1 MMSSPASVNVLP
13 TTSLANE
20 LAPALFARHI
30 ESHLVADAGSRAAR
44 FAVIVIQL
52 DRSDRGAALA
62 GLDRARTSMQQI
74 RQRVSQAL
82 RPSDRFTVSGIGEL
96 VAFLPGIDSQ
106 AVIGLAG
113 TRVLTALDQPLQLAG
128 KASLLRPA
136 IGCAFFPD
144 HGTNVEQLIG
154 AADAACFRARTLP
167 GRLEFVRD
175 TARSTERN
183 GLVDELRAAL
193 AANEL
198 EVWLQ
203 PQMSSQ
209 KRDIFAAEALIRWPR
224 PAGKPPV
231 HAGLIA
237 QLAEDNGMMPAMTDF
252 VMNTALR
259 HLRFLDS
266 QNIRIS
272 VGVNLSA
279 SVLSDPD
286 LPRRVGQAL
295 AVWNVPASRLTLEV
309 TESSLMHDFEGAL
322 AVMLELKRL
331 GSRMSI
337 DDFGTGYS
345 SLSYLRRMPLDE
357 LKIDQVFVR
366 NILDSASDLQI
377 TQSVI
382 DLAHHFELEAVA
394 EGVET
399 KEIMDLLTG
408 FGCDLIQ
415 GYLFSKPL
423 RVDEFVRWWPARLA
437 PLAIN

>member
-1 MMSSPASVNVLP
+1 MSSTFSNVHSQTGL
-13 TTSLANE
+13 LANE
-20 LAPALFARHI
+20 LTPGMLSRHI
-30 ESHLVADAGSRAAR
+30 EAQLMPKDDARAAR
-44 FAVIVIQL
+44 FAVIVVQL
-52 DRSDRGAALA
+52 DRSDRSSALS
-62 GLDRARTSMQQI
+62 GLERGRIALQQI
-74 RQRVSQAL
+74 RQRISSAL
-82 RPSDRFTVSGIGEL
+82 RPNDRFCVSGIGEL

-113 TRVLTALDQPLQLAG
+113 TRLLTALEQPLQLG
-128 KASLLRPA
+128 NKAALLRPA

-144 HGTNVEQLIG
+144 HGTEVEHLIG

-175 TARSTERN
+175 TTQNTEHN
-183 GLVDELRAAL
+183 TLVDELRAAL
-193 AANEL
+193 QANEL

-203 PQMSSQ
+203 PQMSCHR
-209 KRDIFAAEALIRWPR
+209 RDIFAVEALIRWPR
-224 PAGKPPV
+224 PAAKPPV

-252 VMNTALR
+252 VINTALR
-259 HLRFLDS
+259 HVRFLDT
-266 QNIRIS
+266 QDIHIS

-295 AVWNVPASRLTLEV
+295 AIWNVPAQRLTLEV
-309 TESSLMHDFEGAL
+309 TESSLMEDFEGAL
-322 AVMLELKRL
+322 AVMLDLKRL

-366 NILDSASDLQI
+366 NLLDSASDLQI
-377 TQSVI
+377 VQSVI
-382 DLAHHFELEAVA
+382 DLAHHFKLEAVA

-399 KEIMDLLTG
+399 KEIMDRLIG

-423 RVDEFVRWWPARLA
+423 RIDDFVRWWPTRLA
-437 PLAIN
+437 PLALS

>member
-1 MMSSPASVNVLP
+1 MASPFSATLLQTGSLP
-13 TTSLANE
+13 NE
-20 LAPALFARHI
+20 MAPAMLSRHI
-30 ESHLVADAGSRAAR
+30 EAHLAPNAAGRANR
-44 FAVIVIQL
+44 FAVIVVQL
-52 DRSDRGAALA
+52 DRSDRGTALA
-62 GLDRARTSMQQI
+62 GLERARTGMQQI
-74 RQRVSQAL
+74 RQRISAAL
-82 RPSDRFTVSGIGEL
+82 RPSDRFAVSGIGEL
-96 VAFLPGIDSQ
+96 IAFLPGIDSQ

-113 TRVLTALDQPLQLAG
+113 TRLLAALDQPLQTGG

-144 HGTNVEQLIG
+144 HGADVEQLIA
-154 AADAACFRARTLP
+154 AADTACFRARTLP

-175 TARSTERN
+175 TTHSTEHN
-183 GLVDELRAAL
+183 ALVDELREAL

-203 PQMSSQ
+203 PQMSCQ

-224 PAGKPPV
+224 AAGKPPV
-231 HAGLIA
+231 HAGLVA
-237 QLAEDNGMMPAMTDF
+237 QIAEDNGMMPAMTDF
-252 VMNTALR
+252 VINTALR
-259 HLRFLDS
+259 HVRFLDS

-309 TESSLMHDFEGAL
+309 TESSLMRDFEGAL

-399 KEIMDLLTG
+399 KEIMDLLVG

-423 RVDEFVRWWPARLA
+423 RIDDFVRWWPGRLA
-437 PLAIN
+437 PLLLP